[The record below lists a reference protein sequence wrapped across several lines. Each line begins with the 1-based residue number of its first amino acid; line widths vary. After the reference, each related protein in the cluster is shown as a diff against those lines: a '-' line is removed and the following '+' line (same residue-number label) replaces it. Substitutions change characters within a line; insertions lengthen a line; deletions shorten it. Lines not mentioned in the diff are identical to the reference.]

1 MHLAFL
7 LPEFRRAENRAA
19 HVVAERFVECDQ
31 HVLLDGHLS
40 EQADVL
46 EGSGDSGAHHLIR
59 LLAVHAFAV
68 QEELAFRGLVHAGQ
82 QVEHGGFAGAVR
94 ADQADELA
102 GVDGHV
108 EVGYGL
114 QASEGDAEMLG
125 LEDGLAHAFASLVV
139 VTVSATFSAVSTF
152 SVVFLAFLPDS
163 LDALTFS
170 TVSACFGL
178 PCALNF
184 IG

>member
-1 MHLAFL
+1 M
-7 LPEFRRAENRAA
+7 
-19 HVVAERFVECDQ
+19 VAERFVERDQ
-31 HVLLDGHLS
+31 HVLLHGHLA

-46 EGSGDSGAHHLIR
+46 EGSGDAGAHHLIC

-108 EVGYGL
+108 EVGYGFE
-114 QASEGDAEMLG
+114 ASEGDAEMFG
-125 LEDGLAHAFASLVV
+125 FQDGLAHACASLV
-139 VTVSATFSAVSTF
+139 SAAVSTVS
-152 SVVFLAFLPDS
+152 SVLAVS
-163 LDALTFS
+163 LAALA
-170 TVSACFGL
+170 VDSACFDL
-178 PCALNF
+178 PCALTF